1 MLEADHLSPQLSPC
15 YGHQFDQRVAFP
27 DSPWPNLPEY
37 DASMT
42 TEMIEV
48 SPLTPC
54 SYSQTSAGVS
64 TCGEDSQCDM
74 TPEETHSGPKKKKRN
89 RKPLTPTIALRRRV
103 QNRDA
108 QRAYRERKEQ
118 KIRELEAQCA
128 AAEQTNEAL
137 KRAYANLCDRC
148 MCLSGL
154 QPDWSHLM
162 GVRGHE
168 GCESTDQ
175 VATNHNQLRNI

>member
-27 DSPWPNLPEY
+27 ESPWPILPEY

-54 SYSQTSAGVS
+54 SYSPTSAGVS

-89 RKPLTPTIALRRRV
+89 RKPLTPTIALVSENTSNAPCFHGCDMSLVPLLTWTAETACAESGRTTCLPRTKRAE
-103 QNRDA
+103 D
-108 QRAYRERKEQ
+108 QRA
-118 KIRELEAQCA
+118 
-128 AAEQTNEAL
+128 
-137 KRAYANLCDRC
+137 
-148 MCLSGL
+148 
-154 QPDWSHLM
+154 
-162 GVRGHE
+162 
-168 GCESTDQ
+168 
-175 VATNHNQLRNI
+175 